1 MGDSKDEPKFV
12 SAVPGTPEGDMV
24 VKLKP
29 GLKKGSAHRY
39 AELVNRGEALLR
51 KQRPDIPGAIRLL
64 EQAISV
70 NPAKPGGHMN
80 LAIAHQRSDRYLEA
94 SQAFLAAME
103 RFPEGTEKWAIA
115 ACMAYDQLCNVVT
128 GHPCKGR
135 DSVWCTCEA
144 CAALPPKPEWMG
156 SAQGVLE
163 MANRFLQLDG
173 TSTMFWSM
181 KGEAEDALGNLKE
194 AAQSYM
200 KAASLFKNKN
210 DDSNK
215 EILANR
221 ARDVLRRI
229 QLEQMHAE
237 LN

>member
-1 MGDSKDEPKFV
+1 
-12 SAVPGTPEGDMV
+12 
-24 VKLKP
+24 
-29 GLKKGSAHRY
+29 
-39 AELVNRGEALLR
+39 
-51 KQRPDIPGAIRLL
+51 
-64 EQAISV
+64 
-70 NPAKPGGHMN
+70 
-80 LAIAHQRSDRYLEA
+80 
-94 SQAFLAAME
+94 
-103 RFPEGTEKWAIA
+103 
-115 ACMAYDQLCNVVT
+115 
-128 GHPCKGR
+128 
-135 DSVWCTCEA
+135 
-144 CAALPPKPEWMG
+144 MG